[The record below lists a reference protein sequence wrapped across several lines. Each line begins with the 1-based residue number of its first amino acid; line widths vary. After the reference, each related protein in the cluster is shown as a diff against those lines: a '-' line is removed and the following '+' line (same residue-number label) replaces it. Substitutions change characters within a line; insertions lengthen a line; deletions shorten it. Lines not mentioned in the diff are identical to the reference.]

1 MIDHPG
7 RARPRFPQSNE
18 TMVAAAL
25 REKIRAFDLGLGFSS
40 AACGADLLFLE
51 AMLEAGKEVS
61 IVLPYDKE
69 RFIRKSVEVKGTKGW
84 GPRFENVMQ
93 RASRILIASP
103 QKLELG
109 GVSYEYANQL
119 LLGLATIRAQQLET
133 ELLPMVV
140 WDGAPGDGPGGTAS
154 TVERWSGFDCPC
166 KSSIRW
172 A

>member
-1 MIDHPG
+1 MMNDAIEAALRLPRVAVFAGHMIDQPG

-51 AMLEAGKEVS
+51 AMLAAGKEVS

-69 RFIRKSVEVKGTKGW
+69 RFIRESVEVKGTKGW

-93 RASRILIASP
+93 RASRVLIASP

-119 LLGLATIRAQQLET
+119 SSAWPRSARNSWRRSCPDGGLGRRA
-133 ELLPMVV
+133 
-140 WDGAPGDGPGGTAS
+140 G
-154 TVERWSGFDCPC
+154 
-166 KSSIRW
+166 
-172 A
+172 